1 MGFSMSELLI
11 LMVIGVI
18 IFGPEDLP
26 DIARTIGKF
35 VFEIK
40 KMFNDATKDFKDAT
54 TDFKDVTKD
63 IKDVLDTPANII
75 NKTFDESVK
84 PVLDMNSSSSK
95 KQTDESNVSNE
106 AKEELLTYD
115 EVEVD
120 KSSAE
125 PQAKDQDKVRDP
137 LADLPENMVS
147 YKVENKGASR

>member
-26 DIARTIGKF
+26 DIARTVGKF

-63 IKDVLDTPANII
+63 IKDVLDTPSNII

-84 PVLDMNSSSSK
+84 PVLDMNNPSSK

-120 KSSAE
+120 KSPAE